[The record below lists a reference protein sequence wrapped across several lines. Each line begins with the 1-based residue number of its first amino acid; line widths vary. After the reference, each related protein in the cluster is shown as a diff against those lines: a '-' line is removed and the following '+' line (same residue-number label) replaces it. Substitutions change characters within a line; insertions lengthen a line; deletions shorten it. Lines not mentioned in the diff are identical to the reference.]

1 MFRSAHCPIIT
12 VMINEDR
19 EQSGTKKVSGNKPAS
34 VIVGQF
40 RRRIL
45 LGSLLIGMITLGYI
59 VLLRTGTLSLFMD
72 SERLHTAIQNAG
84 AMGPLVIIGFFMI
97 AVVINPL
104 PSAPIALAAGFAYG
118 HTWGTIYVVIGSVSG
133 AFIAFTIARLLGHNI
148 IYRWFGEKLKMGLLG
163 SQLGLMGMIVVFRL
177 LPFIS
182 FDIVSYAAGLTE
194 ITWWRFLLATTVGII
209 PASFLLAH
217 FGSKMGSGDPGR
229 IGITVLLLGF
239 MTAIPIAVKMV
250 MDRRQRNKEKS
261 PDTETR

>member
-1 MFRSAHCPIIT
+1 MAPTRQDKNG
-12 VMINEDR
+12 INPAEETGALGEDR
-19 EQSGTKKVSGNKPAS
+19 Y
-34 VIVGQF
+34 
-40 RRRIL
+40 RRHFFI
-45 LGSLLIGMITLGYI
+45 GSLLLAVIVLVYI
-59 VLLRTGTLSLFMD
+59 VLHRTGTLSLFMD
-72 SERLHTAIQNAG
+72 SERLHATIQNAG

-118 HTWGTIYVVIGSVSG
+118 HTWGTVYVVIGSVTG
-133 AFIAFTIARLLGHNI
+133 AFIAFTIARLLGHDI
-148 IYRWFGEKLKMGLLG
+148 LYRWFGEKLKVGLLG

-217 FGSKMGSGDPGR
+217 FGSEMGTGDPAR
-229 IGITVLLLGF
+229 IGLTVLLLGF
-239 MTAIPIAVKMV
+239 MTVIPVVVKV
-250 MDRRQRNKEKS
+250 VLDRRRRNVDNP
-261 PDTETR
+261 PDTGTR

>member
-1 MFRSAHCPIIT
+1 MVGTRQDKGGISPI
-12 VMINEDR
+12 VDAGAPRKNR
-19 EQSGTKKVSGNKPAS
+19 L
-34 VIVGQF
+34 

-45 LGSLLIGMITLGYI
+45 LGSLLTVIITLGYI

-118 HTWGTIYVVIGSVSG
+118 HTWGTVYVVIGSVSG
-133 AFIAFTIARLLGHNI
+133 AFIAFTIARLLGHDILN
-148 IYRWFGEKLKMGLLG
+148 RWFGEKLKMGLLG

-182 FDIVSYAAGLTE
+182 FDIVSYAAGLTN

-209 PASFLLAH
+209 PVSFLLAH
-217 FGSKMGSGDPGR
+217 FGSEMTTGDPGR
-229 IGITVLLLGF
+229 IGITILLLGF
-239 MTAIPIAVKMV
+239 MTVIPVLVKVM
-250 MDRRQRNKEKS
+250 MDRRRRNEEKP